1 MKTNLFDITSKV
13 VVVTGG
19 TGVLGH
25 AMVKGLAM
33 AGAKVGILGRRE
45 EIACSRAE
53 EIRELGGQAIPLK
66 ADVLQ
71 INELEL
77 AYDRIIGEWGR
88 VDVLIN
94 AAGGNMPGATIM
106 PDQTFLDL
114 SPEHLKKVMDL
125 NQLGT
130 IFPSQVFVKS
140 MIENKSGTVINISSM
155 AAQRPLTR
163 VVGYAASKAAIDNF
177 TRWLAVEMA
186 RKFGEGI
193 RVNAV
198 APGFFLTEQNRSLLL
213 QENGEVTERGK
224 LVIQHTPMNR
234 FGAPEELVGT
244 IIWLCSEAARF
255 VTGTVIPVDGGFS
268 ASTGI

>member
-1 MKTNLFDITSKV
+1 MKTNLFDITDKV

-25 AMVKGLAM
+25 AMVKGLAL
-33 AGAKVGILGRRE
+33 AGARVGILGRRE
-45 EIACSRAE
+45 DIACSRAE
-53 EIRELGGQAIPLK
+53 EIRALGGQALPLK

-114 SPEHLKKVMDL
+114 SPEHLKKVIDL

-130 IFPSQVFVKS
+130 VFPSQVFVKS
-140 MIENKSGTVINISSM
+140 MIENKNGVVINISSM

-163 VVGYAASKAAIDNF
+163 VVGYAASKAAVDNF

-186 RKFGEGI
+186 MKFGEGI
-193 RVNAV
+193 RVNAI
-198 APGFFLTEQNRSLLL
+198 APGFFLTEQNRSLLM
-213 QENGEVTERGK
+213 QENGEMTARGK
-224 LVIQHTPMNR
+224 SVIEHTPMNR
-234 FGAPEELVGT
+234 FGSPEELVGT

-255 VTGTVIPVDGGFS
+255 ITGVVIPVDGGFS
-268 ASTGI
+268 ASAGI

>member
-1 MKTNLFDITSKV
+1 MNADLFDITDKV

-25 AMVKGLAM
+25 AIVKGLAQ
-33 AGAKVGILGRRE
+33 AGARVGILGRRE
-45 EIACSRAE
+45 AIACSRAE
-53 EIRELGGQAIPLK
+53 EIRASGGQALPLK
-66 ADVLQ
+66 ANVLQ

-114 SPEHLKKVMDL
+114 SADDLNKVMEL

-130 IFPSQVFVKS
+130 ILPSQVFVKS
-140 MIENKSGTVINISSM
+140 MIENNRGVVVNISSM

-163 VVGYAASKAAIDNF
+163 VIGYAASKAAIDNF

-186 RKFGEGI
+186 QKFGEGI
-193 RVNAV
+193 RVNAI
-198 APGFFLTEQNRSLLL
+198 APGFFLTEQNKTLLM
-213 QENGEVTERGK
+213 QENGEVTARGES
-224 LVIQHTPMNR
+224 IISHTPMNR
-234 FGAPEELVGT
+234 FGVAEELVGT
-244 IIWLCSEAARF
+244 VRWLISEASRF
-255 VTGTVIPVDGGFS
+255 VTGVVVPVDGGFS
-268 ASTGI
+268 AFSGV

>member
-1 MKTNLFDITSKV
+1 MGVNSFDVTNKV

-19 TGVLGH
+19 TGILGH
-25 AMVKGLAM
+25 AMVKGLAE

-45 EIACSRAE
+45 DIACARAE
-53 EIRELGGQAIPLK
+53 EIRALGGHALPLK

-77 AYDRIIGEWGR
+77 AYDRVIGEWGR
-88 VDVLIN
+88 IDVLIN

-114 SPEHLKKVMDL
+114 SPDDLKQVMDL

-130 IFPSQVFVKS
+130 VFPSQVFVKS
-140 MIENKSGTVINISSM
+140 MIGNKSGVIINISSM
-155 AAQRPLTR
+155 AAQRPLSR

-177 TRWLAVEMA
+177 TRWMAVEMA
-186 RKFGEGI
+186 QKFGEGI
-193 RVNAV
+193 RVNAI

-213 QENGEVTERGK
+213 QENGEVTERGRS
-224 LVIQHTPMNR
+224 VIEHTPMNR
-234 FGAPEELVGT
+234 FGSPEELIGT
-244 IIWLCSEAARF
+244 VIWLCSDAARF

-268 ASTGI
+268 ACTGI